1 MIELPIRIKELIE
14 KVSKKYNFSE
24 EQKKKLEEAV
34 RKAYE
39 KVIFEPQEAIGILT
53 AQSISE
59 PATQATMRV
68 YHVAGAVGIKITL
81 GLPRLIELFDAR
93 KDISTPS
100 MTIYLKKEY
109 NNEKDAYRVASSLIQ
124 KKIGEVSRIYLNLT
138 ELSLEIEPE
147 EQYFEEVYEFLK
159 EKIKLGSVKKKGKR
173 IEIIPR
179 KEYSIKELRRLRDR
193 IGSMVF
199 KGIKGIET
207 AIVYKEKDDWIIQT
221 IGSNLKE
228 VLQIEE
234 VDETRT
240 ISNNPHEVAEVLGI
254 EAARNL
260 LLMEVMKVL
269 QQQGLDVNLRFLFII
284 ADTMTFNGTISP
296 IGRYGVA
303 GRKYSIL
310 ARAGFEETVKNIVNA
325 SVRRAKDELKSSF
338 ENLMIGNV
346 VPIGTG
352 AVEITLRENGNRKDS

>member
-1 MIELPIRIKELIE
+1 MIELPLRLKELIE
-14 KVSKKYNFSE
+14 NVSKKYKLSAD
-24 EQKKKLEEAV
+24 QKKRLEESV
-34 RKAYE
+34 KKTYE
-39 KVIFEPQEAIGILT
+39 KVMFEPQEAIGILT

-68 YHVAGAVGIKITL
+68 YHVAGAVGIKITQ

-109 NNEKDAYRVASSLIQ
+109 NNEKDAYRVASSIIQ
-124 KKIGEVSRIYLNLT
+124 KKIEEVSKLYLNLA
-138 ELSLEIEPE
+138 ELSIEVEPE
-147 EQYFEEVYEFLK
+147 EQYLDEVYEFLK
-159 EKIKLGSVKKKGKR
+159 QKIKLGAVKKKGKK
-173 IEIIPR
+173 IEIIPK
-179 KEYSIKELRRLRDR
+179 KEYNIKELRKLRDR
-193 IGSMVF
+193 IGNMVF
-199 KGIKGIET
+199 KGIKGVET
-207 AIVYKEKDDWIIQT
+207 AIIYKEKEDWIIQT

-228 VLQIEE
+228 VFKIEE

-240 ISNNPHEVAEVLGI
+240 ICNNPHEIAEVLGI

-260 LLMEVMKVL
+260 LLLEIKKVL

-284 ADTMTFNGTISP
+284 ADTMTFSGTINP

-303 GRKYSIL
+303 GRKHSIL

-325 SVRRAKDELKSSF
+325 AVKRGKDELKSSF
-338 ENLMIGNV
+338 ENLMIGNI

-352 AVEITLRENGNRKDS
+352 AVEVVLKENGNRENS